1 MASRNSKKKCGLVSW
16 LGFIVKIINV
26 GQIIALCIT
35 LYVEDKEKMENDW
48 KYYPEKPLIS
58 DIPIDWIFGLWIFCL
73 VSGLVHNILF
83 DFGEY
88 KDFNRLMKISIWIGI
103 IKEIVRFVRPFEVV
117 QFLIFVV
124 RFRWKLDPL

>member
-1 MASRNSKKKCGLVSW
+1 MVSW

-103 IKEIVRFVRPFEVV
+103 IKEIVRFV
-117 QFLIFVV
+117 
-124 RFRWKLDPL
+124 